1 MSPSITTETRRRIAL
16 GLIARPAHAN
26 RYRYRRRRNDG
37 FQIIVLVACAAAL
50 AALIGLSKI

>member
-26 RYRYRRRRNDG
+26 RYRRRRNDG